1 MLQLPGFSLA
11 LVPGPNNSI
20 ARLLSIFQN
29 GGPES
34 EIFARSS
41 ASSLVVVGLAAW
53 AVLKSSRAT
62 ALDGT
67 AVDVVALA
75 FFKCRSTSRTNQT
88 TGHVTTKLAAATKEK
103 ICDRFIMSL
112 PFGDRDISGYRGVAM
127 LQK

>member
-20 ARLLSIFQN
+20 ARLLSIFRMEVQKARCL
-29 GGPES
+29 
-34 EIFARSS
+34 ARSS
-41 ASSLVVVGLAAW
+41 ASSIVVVGLAAW
-53 AVLKSSRAT
+53 AVLKGSRAT

-112 PFGDRDISGYRGVAM
+112 PFGDRDISGHRGAAM

>member
-1 MLQLPGFSLA
+1 MEVQK
-11 LVPGPNNSI
+11 
-20 ARLLSIFQN
+20 ARC
-29 GGPES
+29 
-34 EIFARSS
+34 FARSS

-53 AVLKSSRAT
+53 AVLKGSRAT

-75 FFKCRSTSRTNQT
+75 FFKCRSASRTNPT

-112 PFGDRDISGYRGVAM
+112 PFGDRDISGHAASRCCRNEKFKYFANNADSCNPPRAGPETS
-127 LQK
+127 